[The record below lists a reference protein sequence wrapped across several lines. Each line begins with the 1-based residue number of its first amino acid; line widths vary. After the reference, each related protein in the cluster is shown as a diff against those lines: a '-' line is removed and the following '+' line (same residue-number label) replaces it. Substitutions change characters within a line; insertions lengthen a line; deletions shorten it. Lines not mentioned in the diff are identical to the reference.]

1 MAIGKAAIEAVGVT
15 KIFQSSGQDSLK
27 ALDNVSVTI
36 GENEFFTL
44 LGPSGCGKTTLLRLI
59 AGFGFPFFMDSAAI
73 LKDAKNPDNA
83 KLFLNFIMDPQ
94 NAEMISNFAKYAN
107 GIKGSDAFMD
117 PAMKDAPELNVPAEL
132 QAAGEFLKP
141 CEPEVTDIYTKIWT
155 EVLK

>member
-59 AGFGFPFFMDSAAI
+59 AGFDFPTDGQILLHGQDIAPLPPFQRPVHGFQNYELFPTYGWPEHGSDLKCGQAKARLRRAAQTGMVQWRAENRRTSRFPAASAAR
-73 LKDAKNPDNA
+73 ARRGP
-83 KLFLNFIMDPQ
+83 
-94 NAEMISNFAKYAN
+94 
-107 GIKGSDAFMD
+107 GG
-117 PAMKDAPELNVPAEL
+117 
-132 QAAGEFLKP
+132 
-141 CEPEVTDIYTKIWT
+141 
-155 EVLK
+155 